1 MQEPESECADQKP
14 EPSRARRKK
23 RKKPK
28 PARRDQKPHR
38 VRHCMRLMA
47 QGLWVAGLTADEL
60 ATKWGVTLRSMESY
74 AAEASRRIREGVM
87 LDDEMRGQVLSTIQ
101 SIATEANEL
110 GKLAR
115 TAAEPTPGVNGA
127 PAKPPRPQAITDA
140 VNAASKALSV
150 KLDAVKA
157 FADISGAKAA
167 TKVEVSNNLT
177 ELMDQVHREQELQ
190 SKTPA

>member
-1 MQEPESECADQKP
+1 MDESATDPKP
-14 EPSRARRKK
+14 EPSRARVKK

-47 QGLWVAGLTADEL
+47 QGLWIGGLTADEL
-60 ATKWGVTLRSMESY
+60 ATKWGVTLRSVESY

-87 LDDEMRGQVLSTIQ
+87 LDEEMRSQVLSTIQ

-110 GKLAR
+110 GKKAM
-115 TAAEPTPGVNGA
+115 TAAQPMPGLNGA
-127 PAKPPRPQAITDA
+127 PDRPPKPQAITDA
-140 VNAASKALSV
+140 VNAAAKALSV

-157 FADISGAKAA
+157 FADVSGAKAA

-177 ELMDQVHREQELQ
+177 DLMDQVHREQELQ
-190 SKTPA
+190 SKTTT